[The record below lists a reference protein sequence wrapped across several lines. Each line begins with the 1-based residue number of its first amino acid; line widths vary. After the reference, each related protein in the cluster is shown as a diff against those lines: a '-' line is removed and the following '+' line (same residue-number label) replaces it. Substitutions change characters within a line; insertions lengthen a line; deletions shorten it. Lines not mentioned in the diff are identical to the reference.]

1 MTCPICGGSGTRYY
15 PREGQT
21 DAAGECICV
30 KRARAERRARELREA
45 SGVSNALFERLTFA
59 SYDPAKA
66 VSPRCDIAAIKRTC
80 EQFAAQPKGW
90 LVLAG
95 GVGGGKTHLVYA
107 IAGELLKRAVPVY
120 AASVPEMLAMI
131 RSGFSD
137 AQGLSAEQR
146 LATLRKI
153 EVLVLDDWG
162 TERRKPEEGVD
173 WVSETLF
180 TVLNARYNERL
191 ATVITTN
198 LSPVELAKRDAR
210 LASRMLD
217 TNLSRVLLL
226 DAGDYRRRGG

>member
-1 MTCPICGGSGTRYY
+1 MTCPICGGSGVRYY
-15 PREGQT
+15 EREGLT
-21 DAAGECICV
+21 PAAGECICR
-30 KRARAERRARELREA
+30 KRERAEKKARELREA
-45 SGVSNALFERLTFA
+45 SGVSTALFERLTFA
-59 SYDPAKA
+59 SYDPSK
-66 VSPRCDIAAIKRTC
+66 VVGPRCDVAGIKRTC
-80 EQFAAQPKGW
+80 EEFAALPKGW
-90 LVLAG
+90 LILAG
-95 GVGGGKTHLVYA
+95 PVGTGKTHLSYA

-146 LATLRKI
+146 LTTLRTI

-162 TERRKPEEGVD
+162 TEKGSD
-173 WVSETLF
+173 WVSETMF

-226 DAGDYRRRGG
+226 DAGDYRRRG

>member
-1 MTCPICGGSGTRYY
+1 
-15 PREGQT
+15 
-21 DAAGECICV
+21 
-30 KRARAERRARELREA
+30 
-45 SGVSNALFERLTFA
+45 
-59 SYDPAKA
+59 
-66 VSPRCDIAAIKRTC
+66 
-80 EQFAAQPKGW
+80 
-90 LVLAG
+90 
-95 GVGGGKTHLVYA
+95 
-107 IAGELLKRAVPVY
+107 
-120 AASVPEMLAMI
+120 MLAMI

-146 LATLRKI
+146 LTTLRTI

-162 TERRKPEEGVD
+162 TEKGSD
-173 WVSETLF
+173 WVSETMF

-226 DAGDYRRRGG
+226 DAGDYRRRG